1 MFKFYVR
8 DVAQESKRKCTFQQ
22 EFLLR
27 KTHLET
33 RPFRFTEQVPF
44 RAFSMYSSGKGT
56 THSSVGFRFA
66 FCIIKCDYP

>member
-8 DVAQESKRKCTFQQ
+8 DVALGSKRKETFQQ

-33 RPFRFTEQVPF
+33 RPFHFTEQVLS

-56 THSSVGFRFA
+56 PHSSLGFRFA
-66 FCIIKCDYP
+66 FCRVGCN

>member
-8 DVAQESKRKCTFQQ
+8 DVTLGSKRKKTFQQ

-33 RPFRFTEQVPF
+33 RPFRFTEQVPS

-56 THSSVGFRFA
+56 THSTADFQFVFCRVG
-66 FCIIKCDYP
+66 CY